1 MPADAH
7 AAEAEVLRRRYPRW
21 TIWFGEFTGHWWAL
35 PPQERDIGDF
45 VEAETTVDL
54 IARIEAIRPAVIPEV
69 PRRDRRRSSR
79 SSRPL
84 APEGAAP
91 PRSRQVPVAAWPGGT
106 AW

>member
-21 TIWFGEFTGHWWAL
+21 TIWFGLFTGHWWAL

-45 VEAETTVDL
+45 VEAETTADL
-54 IARIEAIRPAVIPEV
+54 IARVEAIQHVVIPQD
-69 PRRDRRRSSR
+69 PRQGRRGPSG
-79 SSRPL
+79 PL
-84 APEGAAP
+84 RPEGIAAP
-91 PRSRQVPVAAWPGGT
+91 RLRGPPVAAWPGGT